1 MARYDHL
8 QLVRL
13 PERLPRRKTGGGGPP
28 PARNA
33 GGHSR
38 RLGDE
43 LDGAIAAQQRRRRPD
58 AVDPSLILRV
68 EMNAALL
75 EDEWNKVGL
84 TVLSSDEDRTMVLF
98 ASSDELDE
106 FRTKLE
112 AYGRGVQ
119 PGRQNPAYASFIANI
134 DSFSE
139 VSPRDRIG
147 MRAREAGLVE
157 VEDFQVGESYIVDI
171 ELWDL
176 GRREVR
182 ERKTDDVARYAE
194 ALGAEELDRHIGPS
208 ITMVRLRC
216 DGTVVRSLLTIE
228 EIADLDFPPEPDL
241 ATGELV
247 DLALGDLPELGALD
261 ADAPLIGIID
271 SGVNDHP
278 LIEDIIAGAIGVP
291 DALGTADDYG
301 HGTFVGGIAT
311 FGDLR
316 GQLGAG
322 TLARHARLC
331 SAKVVDHD
339 GKFPNSRVTP
349 KLMREA
355 IGRLHDD
362 YGCRIFVVSLGDRK
376 KLIENGKVGP
386 WAQTLDEL
394 VRELDIVI
402 VVAAGNRQPRGG
414 LRVEEAVTDY
424 PRYLLENANR
434 LCEPAGGM
442 NIVTVGSLA
451 HGDGLGPRAADNV
464 GIRPITGAMEPSPFT
479 RIGPGARGAI
489 KPDFVDIGGTLL
501 YDGPTAALRGGE
513 VRPEAGVVSLHYQPV
528 DRLFAARS
536 GTSHAAPLVAL
547 KQVKSWRVSPTR
559 PRTSFERFWRAARAS
574 PKKRPRGSICSAT
587 RRHARCVAMDGS
599 MPSVQLIRTTAASCS
614 MPRMNFRSIISRSI
628 RYRSPSRSRPAAAD
642 AMFASASH
650 MIPRCG
656 TADVIIMGCRWVS
669 G

>member
-1 MARYDHL
+1 
-8 QLVRL
+8 
-13 PERLPRRKTGGGGPP
+13 
-28 PARNA
+28 
-33 GGHSR
+33 
-38 RLGDE
+38 
-43 LDGAIAAQQRRRRPD
+43 
-58 AVDPSLILRV
+58 
-68 EMNAALL
+68 MNAALL

-587 RRHARCVAMDGS
+587 LRHARCVAMDGS

-656 TADVIIMGCRWVS
+656 TADGIIMGCRWVS